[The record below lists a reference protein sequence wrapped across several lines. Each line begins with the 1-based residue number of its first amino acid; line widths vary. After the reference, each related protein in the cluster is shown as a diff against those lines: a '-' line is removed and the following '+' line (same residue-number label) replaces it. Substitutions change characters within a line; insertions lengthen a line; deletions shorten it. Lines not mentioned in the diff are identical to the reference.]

1 MVGLYAGPRWRLTF
15 TAVLFSVILSG
26 CSGRREMA
34 DGSERV
40 LPQFKL
46 ALIKIPLNGEPDDNI
61 FDNLEPREMF
71 SVDSGAIHDRPAW

>member
-1 MVGLYAGPRWRLTF
+1 
-15 TAVLFSVILSG
+15 
-26 CSGRREMA
+26 MA

-61 FDNLEPREMF
+61 FDNLEPKEIF
-71 SVDSGAIHDRPAW
+71 SVDSGAAREHPAW